1 MIKVYETFLTQPD
14 KTIYAFSIA
23 IIALVVFLLTYAM
36 ITFLIKDEISGA
48 FRIFAIVVMLSLW
61 AVAIFACYN
70 LVKSANSKTYAERE
84 ADKSQYTFQITN
96 DKYLTLKHVDSHK
109 LKMKVN
115 DIETEFVEIKAEN
128 DEYILATAGKDT
140 QLRIDKKDYNIERK

>member
-23 IIALVVFLLTYAM
+23 IIALVVFLLTYAI
-36 ITFLIKDEISGA
+36 ITFIIKDDITGS
-48 FRIFAIVVMLSLW
+48 FRSFTIIVLLALW
-61 AVAIFACYN
+61 AIAIAACYN

-84 ADKSQYTFQITN
+84 VGQNQYTLQITN
-96 DKYLTLKHVDSHK
+96 DKYISLKHVDSHK

-115 DIETEFVEIKAEN
+115 DVETEFVEIKAEN
-128 DEYILATAGKDT
+128 DEYILAVSGKDT

>member
-23 IIALVVFLLTYAM
+23 IIALVAFLLTYAV
-36 ITFLIKDEISGA
+36 ITFIIKDEITGSFRA
-48 FRIFAIVVMLSLW
+48 FTIIVMLGLW
-61 AVAIFACYN
+61 AIAIAACYH
-70 LVKSANSKTYAERE
+70 LVQSANSKTYAERE
-84 ADKSQYTFQITN
+84 VSQNQYTLQITN

-115 DIETEFVEIKAEN
+115 DVETEFVEIKAEN
-128 DEYILATAGKDT
+128 DEYILAIAGKDT
-140 QLRIDKKDYNIERK
+140 QLRINKKDYNIERK

>member
-36 ITFLIKDEISGA
+36 ITFLIKDEISGS
-48 FRIFAIVVMLSLW
+48 FRIFTIIVMLALW
-61 AVAIFACYN
+61 AVAIFACYH

-84 ADKSQYTFQITN
+84 VGQNQYTLQITN
-96 DKYLTLKHVDSHK
+96 DKYISLKHVDSHK

-115 DIETEFVEIKAEN
+115 DVETEFVEIKAEN

-140 QLRIDKKDYNIERK
+140 QLRINKKDYNIERK

>member
-36 ITFLIKDEISGA
+36 ITFLIKDEINGS
-48 FRIFAIVVMLSLW
+48 FRIFAIIVMLALW
-61 AVAIFACYN
+61 AVAIFACYH
-70 LVKSANSKTYAERE
+70 LLQSANSKTYAERE

-109 LKMKVN
+109 MKMKVN
-115 DIETEFVEIKAEN
+115 GVETEFVEIKAEN
-128 DEYILATAGKDT
+128 DEYILAVSGKDT
-140 QLRIDKKDYNIERK
+140 QLRINKKDYNIERK